1 MSTKKTDEE
10 RTLLFVKTFASF
22 TPPAVR
28 RSREKRRHPNVK
40 TAPEKEVA
48 LTMLVS
54 REILAKKDVQECLT
68 DLCVKLLIT
77 YAWDLFKLIS

>member
-28 RSREKRRHPNVK
+28 RSREKRRHPKVK

-48 LTMLVS
+48 LTILVS
-54 REILAKKDVQECLT
+54 REMLAKKKRCAGVFDRPMRKAFDYVCLGF
-68 DLCVKLLIT
+68 V
-77 YAWDLFKLIS
+77 